1 MSTPNTSDTG
11 QPAKSSILQMKITN
25 WLYAVVGLIVA
36 GLGLLQI
43 YNAFFPGLP
52 SCTSDTA
59 GRSIRDIFKQKN
71 VQLTGLTDQ
80 KTITESSSEETCQ
93 ANFVTPAEAGTLY
106 YRIYWKDKSAQILIT
121 KVDTHPR

>member
-11 QPAKSSILQMKITN
+11 QPAKSSLLKMKISN
-25 WLYAVVGLIVA
+25 WLYAFVGLIVA
-36 GLGLLQI
+36 CLGLLQI
-43 YNAFFPGLP
+43 YNAVFPGLP

-71 VQLTGLTDQ
+71 VQLTSLTDQ

-93 ANFVTPAEAGTLY
+93 ANFLTPAETGTLY
-106 YRIYWKDKSAQILIT
+106 YRIYWQDKSSQILIT